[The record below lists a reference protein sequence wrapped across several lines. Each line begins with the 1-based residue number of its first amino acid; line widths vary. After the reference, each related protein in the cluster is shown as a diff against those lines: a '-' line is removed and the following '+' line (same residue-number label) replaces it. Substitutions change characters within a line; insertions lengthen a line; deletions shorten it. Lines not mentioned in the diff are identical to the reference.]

1 MDKDYIIFQENGLY
15 GVKDQLGNMVI
26 EPQFKEMNPF
36 SCGLS
41 LVRDEKMRYSYVN
54 PQNKPLFPFGLY
66 AWCDNIFCC
75 GFARVMR
82 YNKQNEKQWG
92 IINAFGDIV
101 LSVKYDK
108 IWTLDEE
115 YIHAIKVSINGK
127 EQTIDASILAKGNS
141 LTGLVFIKTYTVED
155 FKADFGLSKIVVKT
169 DPKTGR
175 MFFPFRTSYGEI
187 AFGDSIPKDDISVSF
202 VLNAQGKVFPLLH
215 LTKDTGASSLWKSF
229 CEIKKK
235 VIVPNQKEYFR
246 WADEEAWDELNDNNG
261 WSRDDIENGLAD
273 AFEGDFDNYI
283 SR

>member
-1 MDKDYIIFQENGLY
+1 MDTNYIIFQENGLY
-15 GVKDQLGNMVI
+15 GAKDQSGSIVI
-26 EPQFKEMNPF
+26 KPQYKEMNPF

-41 LVRDEKMRYSYVN
+41 LVRDEKMLYSYVN

-92 IINAFGDIV
+92 IINAYGDVV
-101 LSVKYDK
+101 LPVKYDN
-108 IWTLDEE
+108 IWTLNEE

-127 EQTIDASILAKGNS
+127 EQTIDASTLTKGNT
-141 LTGLVFIKTYTVED
+141 LTGLTFIKTYTVED
-155 FKADFGLSKIVVKT
+155 FKSEFGLSKIVVKA
-169 DPKTGR
+169 DPKTGS
-175 MFFPFRTSYGEI
+175 MFFPFRISYGEI

-215 LTKDTGASSLWKSF
+215 LTKDTGKPSLRKSF

-235 VIVPNQKEYFR
+235 VIVPSQRERFR
-246 WADEEAWDELNDNNG
+246 WADEEAWDELDDNNG
-261 WSRDDIENGLAD
+261 WSSDEIESGIAD
-273 AFEGDFDNYI
+273 AFEGDYENYI

>member
-15 GVKDQLGNMVI
+15 GVKGQLGNMVI

-101 LSVKYDK
+101 LPVKYDK

-235 VIVPNQKEYFR
+235 VIVPNQKEHFR

>member
-15 GVKDQLGNMVI
+15 GAKDQLGNMVI
-26 EPQFKEMNPF
+26 EPQYKEMNPF
-36 SCGLS
+36 NCGLS

-54 PQNKPLFPFGLY
+54 PLNKPLFPFGLY
-66 AWCDNIFCC
+66 AWCDNVFCC

-92 IINAFGDIV
+92 IINAYGDVV
-101 LSVKYDK
+101 LPLKYDN

-115 YIHAIKVSINGK
+115 YIHSIKVSINGK
-127 EQTIDASILAKGNS
+127 EHSIDASTLIKENT
-141 LTGLVFIKTYTVED
+141 LTGLIFIKTYTVED
-155 FKADFGLSKIVVKT
+155 FKAEFGMSKIVVKA

-187 AFGDSIPKDDISVSF
+187 AFGDSMPKEEISVSF

-215 LTKDTGASSLWKSF
+215 LTKDTGKPLLRKSF
-229 CEIKKK
+229 CKIKKK
-235 VIVPNQKEYFR
+235 VIVPKQREHFR
-246 WADEEAWDELNDNNG
+246 WADEEACDELDDNIG
-261 WSRDDIENGLAD
+261 WSRDEIESGLAD
-273 AFEGDFDNYI
+273 AFEGDYDNYI